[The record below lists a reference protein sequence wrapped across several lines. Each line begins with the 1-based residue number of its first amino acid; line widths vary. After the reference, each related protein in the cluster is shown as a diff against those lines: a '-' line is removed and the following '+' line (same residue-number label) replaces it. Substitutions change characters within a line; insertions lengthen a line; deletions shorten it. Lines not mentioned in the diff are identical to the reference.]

1 LGYSFSDLLK
11 SGNYHGL
18 SGRVYATASNVFTIT
33 KYDGLDPEVFSGYDN
48 EMYPRPLSFIVGLNL
63 NF

>member
-1 LGYSFSDLLK
+1 MVSTDVSMLRHPTCSPSP
-11 SGNYHGL
+11 
-18 SGRVYATASNVFTIT
+18 
-33 KYDGLDPEVFSGYDN
+33 KYDGLDPEVLNGYDN